1 MGNGL
6 WLSGLLFVAFLQ
18 TILRNPDTIQL
29 DYELS
34 TVLLLGMFLQSL
46 EIFFVLFLDQ
56 TTIVHLILKLIPVS
70 VTSSLIWLVLQQE
83 IIFSLITGLIVMCI
97 YRLSYIWIL
106 KSLPFS
112 FTLGE
117 ASIVTQGIVVF
128 FYNCCLKIPFLDQP
142 VSHNQDINL
151 VLQAGL
157 LAVVVIA
164 FITRLL
170 PVFRK
175 WFMFYPIFFTVVT
188 CVCLLPIN
196 NNLAIIILLQFIF
209 SDYERIAVVGV
220 YIVLLSLAGF
230 AVTWQLRK
238 NQKGTTSTRKIFHI
252 LIVLVMV
259 PGLIFQC
266 LFLYVASVV
275 IFAVFIILEIAR
287 VIKLYPVAD
296 YLETAVEAFI
306 DEKDAGKCALTPI
319 YLLVGCSV
327 PLWIH
332 NSPCDLTGSSSFEL
346 LPLLSG
352 VLSIGIGDTFASFVG
367 SKIGK
372 HKWPGSKKSVE
383 GTIAS
388 IIAQSVFIYAL
399 YVLGYLPLN
408 TRLMAVSGVAI
419 ITNSLVEA
427 LTDQVDNLVLPI
439 VTYSIL
445 TL

>member
-1 MGNGL
+1 
-6 WLSGLLFVAFLQ
+6 
-18 TILRNPDTIQL
+18 
-29 DYELS
+29 
-34 TVLLLGMFLQSL
+34 MFLQSL
-46 EIFFVLFLDQ
+46 EIFFVLSRDQ
-56 TTIVHLILKLIPVS
+56 TRIVHHILKLFPTL
-70 VTSSLIWLVLQQE
+70 VTSLLIWQVLQQE
-83 IIFSLITGLIVMCI
+83 IILSLITGLIVMCI

-117 ASIVTQGIVVF
+117 ASIVAQGIVVF
-128 FYNCCLKIPFLDQP
+128 LYNCYLKLPYLGQP
-142 VSHNQDINL
+142 VSNNQDINL

-157 LAVVVIA
+157 LAVLVIIL
-164 FITRLL
+164 ITSLL

-175 WFMFYPIFFTVVT
+175 WFLFYPLFFTVVT
-188 CVCLLPIN
+188 CLCLLPIN
-196 NNLAIIILLQFIF
+196 NNLAINILFKFIF

-220 YIVLLSLAGF
+220 YVMLLSLAGF

-238 NQKGTTSTRKIFHI
+238 NQKGTTSTRKIFHV

-266 LFLYVASVV
+266 HFLYVASVV
-275 IFAVFIILEIAR
+275 IFAVFIVLELVR
-287 VIKLYPVAD
+287 VIELYPVAD
-296 YLETAVEAFI
+296 YLEAGVEAFI
-306 DEKDAGKCALTPI
+306 DEKDAGKVALTPL
-319 YLLVGCSV
+319 YLLVGCSA

-352 VLSIGIGDTFASFVG
+352 VLSIGIGDTFASFIG

-372 HKWPGSKKSVE
+372 HKWAGSKKSVE

-388 IIAQSVFIYAL
+388 IIAQCAFVYAL
-399 YVLGYLPLN
+399 NILGYLPLN
-408 TRLMAVSGVAI
+408 TRLMAISGVAV

-427 LTDQVDNLVLPI
+427 LTDQVDNIVLPI